1 MKLKDIHLFNFRCY
15 EELKITFNPS
25 FNILLGING
34 TGKTA
39 ILEAIRIAIGSLFS
53 EVDKVENKISS
64 PNIAPDDV
72 RLHNGERQY
81 EVRITSSI
89 EVEEYLN
96 PECYQNIEWSRFVK
110 QLGGNTR
117 YENPKE
123 IKAISEEIQSIIR
136 QGEQKKIPLIAY
148 YSTDRFKKEKKNTG
162 LSSDGSRLRGYYNAL
177 DSMTNT
183 WFFLNIYKTETFWE
197 LQHGKKSEL
206 LSAVNY
212 AVIACVNDCRRI
224 YHDIKD
230 DQLIIQLSNDE
241 LIPFHLLSDG
251 VRSVLAMVM
260 ELAFRSYL
268 LNPHLGERAPLET
281 NGIVLID
288 EIDLH
293 LHPEWQKKIVNDLI
307 TAFPSVQFIVST
319 HAPLVVGSLKKGE
332 IFCIKDKQAYDF
344 PIQWGKD
351 ANSILNVMGTD
362 EMDRLLK
369 EKLNSYFSL
378 IEGGQGKNADAQ
390 SLRTELEDIL
400 GNDHSELQRADL
412 MLNFF

>member
-1 MKLKDIHLFNFRCY
+1 MKLKNMHLFNFRCY
-15 EELKITFNPS
+15 EELNITFDPS

-53 EVDKVENKISS
+53 ELDKVDNKISS
-64 PNIAPDDV
+64 PNITTDDV
-72 RLHNGERQY
+72 RLHNGEKQY
-81 EVRITSSI
+81 EVRINSTI

-96 PECYQNIEWSRFVK
+96 PEFYQNIEWSRFVK

-123 IKAISEEIQSIIR
+123 IKAVSEEIQSIIR
-136 QGEQKKIPLIAY
+136 KGEAKTIPLIAY

-177 DSMTNT
+177 DSTTNT
-183 WFFLNIYKTETFWE
+183 WFFLNIYKTETLWE
-197 LQHGKKSEL
+197 LQHSKKSEL
-206 LSAVNY
+206 LSAVNS
-212 AVIACVNDCRRI
+212 AVMACVNDCKKI
-224 YHDIKD
+224 YHDIKED
-230 DQLIIQLSNDE
+230 ELIIQLSNDE
-241 LIPFHLLSDG
+241 LIPFHMLSDG

-268 LNPHLGERAPLET
+268 LNPHLGGNAPLET

-307 TAFPSVQFIVST
+307 TAFPSIQFIVTT
-319 HAPLVVGSLKKGE
+319 HAPLVVGSLKNGE
-332 IFCIKDKQAYDF
+332 IFCIRDKQAYDF
-344 PIQWGKD
+344 PIQYGKD

-362 EMDRLLK
+362 EMDKLLK
-369 EKLNSYFSL
+369 DTLNNYFLL
-378 IEGGQGKNADAQ
+378 IEGGQGKTPDAQ
-390 SLRTELEDIL
+390 SLRTELEDRL
-400 GNDHSELQRADL
+400 GKDHSELQRADL
-412 MLNFF
+412 MLSFF

>member
-1 MKLKDIHLFNFRCY
+1 LNIAFD
-15 EELKITFNPS
+15 PS

-39 ILEAIRIAIGSLFS
+39 ILEAIRIAIGSLFF
-53 EVDKVENKISS
+53 ELDKVENKISN
-64 PNIAPDDV
+64 PNIATDDV
-72 RLHNGERQY
+72 RLHNGEKQY
-81 EVRITSSI
+81 EVRINSSI

-96 PECYQNIEWSRFVK
+96 PEFHQNIEWSRFVK

-117 YENPKE
+117 YDNPKD
-123 IKAISEEIQSIIR
+123 IKTVSEEIQSIIR
-136 QGEQKKIPLIAY
+136 KGEAKTIPLITY

-177 DSMTNT
+177 DSTTNT
-183 WFFLNIYKTETFWE
+183 WFFLNIYKTETLWE
-197 LQHGKKSEL
+197 LQHSKKSEL
-206 LSAVNY
+206 LSAVNN
-212 AVIACVNDCRRI
+212 AVISCVNDCKKI
-224 YHDIKD
+224 YHDIKE
-230 DQLIIQLSNDE
+230 DQLIIQLFNDE
-241 LIPFHLLSDG
+241 LIPFHMLSDG

-268 LNPHLGERAPLET
+268 LNPHLGEEAPLKT

-307 TAFPSVQFIVST
+307 TAFPSIQFIVTT
-319 HAPLVVGSLKKGE
+319 HAPLVVGSLKNGE

-344 PIQWGKD
+344 PIQYGKD

-369 EKLNSYFSL
+369 DKLNNYFLL
-378 IEGGQGKNADAQ
+378 IEGGQGKTSDAQ
-390 SLRTELEDIL
+390 LLRNELEDRL
-400 GNDHSELQRADL
+400 GKDHSELQRADL
-412 MLNFF
+412 MLSFF